1 MRRRK
6 TSSSISLCEYDR
18 FLAEKETCIIVG
30 RCSDFVLSDMDNAIH
45 IYIYASYEARL
56 KHCVEDLHLSESEA
70 RKMMSSVDEAREVY
84 HMNYAGY
91 KPDDKRF
98 GRNVVFGKSFD
109 KFYGCGGNGGLSD

>member
-6 TSSSISLCEYDR
+6 TSSS
-18 FLAEKETCIIVG
+18 FWQEKETCIIVG

-98 GRNVVFGKSFD
+98 KDIMIDSSMLGVDGTADYLIDLIQR
-109 KFYGCGGNGGLSD
+109 KFK

>member
-1 MRRRK
+1 M
-6 TSSSISLCEYDR
+6 
-18 FLAEKETCIIVG
+18 G

-98 GRNVVFGKSFD
+98 KDIMIDSSMLGVEGTADYLIELIQRKFG
-109 KFYGCGGNGGLSD
+109 